1 MYHRFYLFCLEPDK
15 NWYAY
20 NYFLYRAQTHHAK
33 IKGLIN
39 FPDEVK
45 WVKIADLHNCEGNPV
60 SFRWLNAGTTKHSEA
75 FVISSFG
82 ILVLALRQHT
92 NNNVWKESEV
102 LQSIRATVNLLTLA
116 QIQSLLTL
124 LAIKTS
130 QFARMEMY
138 TKTLQNKLDEQSKV
152 IEGLKTAQKC
162 EYAEQKNA
170 VPAQL
175 KTPRS
180 AESTNNIIESYGRF

>member
-1 MYHRFYLFCLEPDK
+1 MGKTADREQCVYEACFPIGLKNGLKIRHVSPFLFVLFGTRQELVRIQLLLIPGANASCK
-15 NWYAY
+15 NIGV
-20 NYFLYRAQTHHAK
+20 N
-33 IKGLIN
+33 N

-60 SFRWLNAGTTKHSEA
+60 SFRWFNAGTTKHSEA
-75 FVISSFG
+75 FVISSVG

-130 QFARMEMY
+130 HEWRCIRRHC
-138 TKTLQNKLDEQSKV
+138 KIN
-152 IEGLKTAQKC
+152 
-162 EYAEQKNA
+162 
-170 VPAQL
+170 
-175 KTPRS
+175 
-180 AESTNNIIESYGRF
+180 STNKVK